1 MTKKDIKEKRKHKR
15 FKVKEGVLA
24 ASSPDYDR
32 LGQIK
37 DVSKGGLAFQYL
49 KNIRSNK
56 EPLEIEIFSPFDHF
70 HLEKLPVRTVMDFKL
85 DSKGLYTSLP
95 IRQLSLQFG
104 KLNHSQD
111 LLLDNFIQ
119 RYTQK

>member
-1 MTKKDIKEKRKHKR
+1 MTKKDFKEKRRHKR
-15 FKVKEGVLA
+15 FNVKEGVLA
-24 ASSPDYDR
+24 RSSPDYDR

-49 KNIRSNK
+49 ENIRSTE
-56 EPLEIEIFSPFDHF
+56 EPLEVEIFSPFDVF
-70 HLEKLPVRTVMDFKL
+70 RLKKLPVRMVMDIKL
-85 DSKGLYTSLP
+85 DTRGLYASLP

-104 KLNHSQD
+104 KLNHSQE

-119 RYTQK
+119 RYAYK